1 VLFLI
6 VLVTLIALPILTYP
20 LGRDQGEFATIGCG
34 LTQGKLPYVDLW
46 NPKPP
51 AVFYVY
57 AGAMTLFGKTAEAL
71 RAIDLLIMP
80 VIMAAVYWLGNRVA
94 GARIG
99 LWAALLTGVFYF
111 TETFWTLT
119 QNDGIALLPMTLA
132 MVCMFK
138 AAEGRR
144 RATLWALASG
154 ALCAWTVWFK
164 YPFALFVLAL
174 VLGYIWLQHK
184 AAKPQGREEIII
196 KSPFA
201 SLRLCVFAFTSGLLI
216 VGLGGV
222 LYLSSIGAW
231 DALVQS
237 AQVTAGYTALSFEP
251 REFLSAMAQASQYR
265 ISHWGLLFALV
276 VVGGVAVLRVH
287 STTPPDAEASG
298 FQKDKPTEGAEKQ
311 GGFSL
316 SPFSGLG
323 RLAAGGFNLWW
334 KELGSEAQ
342 SRVRVYLLPILLWLF
357 AGLGIMLVQGK
368 GYDYHWLPML
378 PPLSILAGIGL
389 EFFVHFVVRYMSFQS
404 ARRVVDGL
412 VAVGLLL
419 ILVVVIWSRALP
431 YLIGAE
437 DQVTYFSHFQAGE
450 FVADESLQMAD
461 FLRQRVSPGD
471 SLFIWGFRPEVYYL
485 SQLNPAVRFIFQF
498 PLVADWYPVE
508 WRQETV
514 DILWAALPP
523 YVVVMQVDYMPW
535 VTGSHDDSHTL
546 LQQYEALNDWLIYN
560 YERDAQIGNFLI
572 WRRTS

>member
-1 VLFLI
+1 VTTLPLSRSGEQPAPPSTRFSKWRPVVLIL
-6 VLVTLIALPILTYP
+6 LVTLIALPILTYP
-20 LGRDQGEFATIGCG
+20 LGRDQGEFATIGRG
-34 LTQGKLPYVDLW
+34 LTQGKIPYVDLW

-51 AVFYVY
+51 AVFYIY
-57 AGAMTLFGKTAEAL
+57 AGAMTLFGKSAEAL

-80 VIMAAVYWLGNRVA
+80 VIMAAVYWLGARVA
-94 GARIG
+94 NVG

-138 AAEGRR
+138 AAEAGRR
-144 RATLWALASG
+144 AAPWALAAG

-164 YPFALFVLAL
+164 YPFALFVAALAL
-174 VLGYIWLQHK
+174 GYMWLQRK
-184 AAKPQGREEIII
+184 GARAQGREDGFI
-196 KSPFA
+196 KVS
-201 SLRLCVFAFTSGLLI
+201 SAFIAGLLL

-222 LYLSSIGAW
+222 FYLSGIGAW

-251 REFLSAMAQASQYR
+251 REFLSAMALAAQYR
-265 ISHWGLLFALV
+265 LSHWGLLFALV
-276 VVGGVAVLRVH
+276 VVGAVALLRIPH
-287 STTPPDAEASG
+287 LPPDTKVSG
-298 FQKDKPTEGAEKQ
+298 FRKDKPTEGAR
-311 GGFSL
+311 G
-316 SPFSGLG
+316 
-323 RLAAGGFNLWW
+323 
-334 KELGSEAQ
+334 
-342 SRVRVYLLPILLWLF
+342 YILPILLWLF
-357 AGLGIMLVQGK
+357 AGLGIMLAQGK

-378 PPLSILAGIGL
+378 PPLSILAGFGL
-389 EFFVHFVVRYMSFQS
+389 EFLVHFVVQCMSFQS

-419 ILVVVIWSRALP
+419 ILAVVIWSRALP

-461 FLRQRVSPGD
+461 FLRQRVVPGD

-498 PLVADWYPVE
+498 PLVADWYPIE

-523 YVVVMQVDYMPW
+523 YVLVMQVDYMPW